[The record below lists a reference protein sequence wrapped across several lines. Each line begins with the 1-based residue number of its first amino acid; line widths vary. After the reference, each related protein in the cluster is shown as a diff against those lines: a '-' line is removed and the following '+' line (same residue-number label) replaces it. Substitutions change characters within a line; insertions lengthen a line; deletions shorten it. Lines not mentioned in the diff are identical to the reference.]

1 VPTVAPGAETPMDPS
16 VPPGFISDVE
26 VGELTVGL
34 EMDEDEDD
42 VVVEPRLVPLV
53 PGVVPIDPVVE
64 EPIVLEESNVPVEDN
79 EVPLV
84 PELMVDVA
92 LGVGRLLLVV
102 SELVEG
108 LLLAPRLVL
117 VPGTIDAEREL
128 DVVSDDVLDVGTQGR
143 ENGVCAG
150 GVAIEMGGFI

>member
-1 VPTVAPGAETPMDPS
+1 VPTVAPGAETPIEPS
-16 VPPGFISDVE
+16 VPPGFISDVD

-34 EMDEDEDD
+34 EIDEDD
-42 VVVEPRLVPLV
+42 VVVEPRLLPLV
-53 PGVVPIDPVVE
+53 PDVVPIDPVVE
-64 EPIVLEESNVPVEDN
+64 EPIVLEEPDVAAEDN

-84 PELMVDVA
+84 PELMVVVA

-117 VPGTIDAEREL
+117 VPGTVDAEREL

-150 GVAIEMGGFI
+150 GVAIDMGGFI

>member
-1 VPTVAPGAETPMDPS
+1 VHGGKPVVPTVAPGAETPIDPS

-34 EMDEDEDD
+34 EIDEDD

-53 PGVVPIDPVVE
+53 PDVVPIDPVVE
-64 EPIVLEESNVPVEDN
+64 EPIVLEEPDVAVEDN

-84 PELMVDVA
+84 PELMVVVA

-108 LLLAPRLVL
+108 LLL
-117 VPGTIDAEREL
+117 VPGTVDAEREL

-150 GVAIEMGGFI
+150 GVAIDMGGFI